1 MMTYLYGG
9 VATFIV
15 LASGLI
21 HGLWTDRWARS
32 DETVKARELLATI
45 PMTVGDWVGKD
56 HEKPS
61 QPGAG
66 VTGSLQ
72 RTYTHRR
79 TNVTVSI
86 AIVNGRP
93 GPVGTHT
100 PEVCYGS
107 LGYMVDEK
115 KPVDLD
121 CGGTTAQFWTT
132 DMIRSKA
139 TEQNRLRMYWAWNA
153 GGGWV
158 ASKDARHE
166 FPRYRHP
173 VLHKLYVL
181 RDPNGQLVA
190 DKDEPCEAFLKQFVP
205 ALQAALFAG

>member
-1 MMTYLYGG
+1 MMTTYLYGG

-21 HGLWTDRWARS
+21 HGLWTDRWGRS
-32 DETVKARELLATI
+32 DETVQARELLATI

-56 HEKPS
+56 VEKPS
-61 QPGAG
+61 QSGAG

-115 KPVDLD
+115 RAVDLD
-121 CGGTTAQFWTT
+121 GAQLWTT
-132 DMIRSKA
+132 DMIRSKN
-139 TEQNRLRMYWAWNA
+139 TEQNRLRMYWGWNA

-181 RDPNGQLVA
+181 RDLNGQPVA

-205 ALQAALFAG
+205 ALRASLFAG